1 MSEIVLRDVDRDL
14 LDRIHQNAI
23 LHGVTVEDEV
33 KEILHSAIE
42 NVSQNSVLQRA
53 RAIRERNA
61 HLQKTNTL
69 DLLREDRD
77 NR

>member
-1 MSEIVLRDVDRDL
+1 MSELVIRDMDSHL
-14 LDRIHQNAI
+14 LDRIHQTAI
-23 LHGVTVEDEV
+23 LHGVSVEDEV
-33 KEILHSAIE
+33 KKILDTAI
-42 NVSQNSVLQRA
+42 NTPSPNTALDRA